1 LKLYPPIAYLIYSGT
16 ADQDERKQRWIRIIN
31 SLSLVTAVLAFIMA
45 IVFCFLDRKPQIIIP
60 AVIEAAGFMG
70 IIWLNKKRRSETAG
84 ISMMVLQAMG
94 FVYFGI
100 LLGTAVEAILILL
113 FLVNATYLLY
123 EKGLERTI
131 CLIAIAGGLITTEF
145 FYYAEII
152 EPITFAHTTT
162 FILRWLCILFILT
175 MNILVI
181 RFYKEDRNALTKAL
195 EQQKEELVKSNKSRK
210 VFLQETSHEIR
221 NPLNA
226 IFGIVQLMRMD
237 LQKAANPE
245 ALPKLVDDL
254 YVASFNIK
262 DIINNILELSRI
274 ESGHLDEVKRK
285 EICIRTTIRNTA
297 NIYEYVANTKGVHIE
312 QKFDEGLPD
321 NIFTDETKLSQII
334 NNLLTNAIKFTRH
347 NSNITI
353 HTGVKERNWFVSIT
367 DQGGGIEKDKLEK
380 IFEPFVTEKNSFI
393 EGTGLGLYISKHFA
407 VLLNGNITVECEEGI
422 STTFTLSLPLSDFRR
437 ATVLSAK
444 EDPPPIRFDN
454 KVILIIEDDRMSQAL
469 LKNYLTGLGVNVITA
484 NNGMEGLTAARQQTP
499 DLILLDSHMPK
510 MNGKET
516 LQRLKEDPALLHIP
530 VVVAS
535 GDAFT
540 EAMDVFMKAGANDYV
555 IKPIVL
561 ATLPLILERH
571 LHK

>member
-1 LKLYPPIAYLIYSGT
+1 MKLYPPIAYLIHLGT
-16 ADQDERKQRWIRIIN
+16 AEQDERKQRWIRIIN
-31 SLSLVTAVLAFIMA
+31 SLSLVTAVLAFIMG
-45 IVFCFLDRKPQIIIP
+45 IVFFFLNPKLQILIP
-60 AVIEAAGFMG
+60 AMIETIGFLG
-70 IIWLNKKRRSETAG
+70 ILWLNKKRRPETAG

-100 LLGTAVEAILILL
+100 LFGTAVEAILILL

-123 EKGLERTI
+123 EKGYERTI
-131 CLIAIAGGLITTEF
+131 CLVAIAGGLITTEF
-145 FYYAEII
+145 FYYTKLV
-152 EPITFAHTTT
+152 EPLSFEHTTT

-175 MNILVI
+175 MNTLVI
-181 RFYKEDRNALTKAL
+181 RFYKEDRNALMKAL
-195 EQQKEELVKSNKSRK
+195 EEQKEELIKSNKSRK

-237 LQKAANPE
+237 LKKAANPE
-245 ALPKLVDDL
+245 TLPKLVDDL

-285 EICIRTTIRNTA
+285 EIYIRTTIRNTA
-297 NIYEYVANTKGVHIE
+297 NIYEYVANTKGIHIE
-312 QKFDEGLPD
+312 QKFDEALPN

-347 NSNITI
+347 NSTITI
-353 HTGVKERNWFVSIT
+353 HTGVKEKSWFVSIT

-380 IFEPFVTEKNSFI
+380 IFEPFVTEKSSFI

-407 VLLNGNITVECEEGI
+407 ILLNGNITVECVQGH

-437 ATVLSAK
+437 STVLSAR
-444 EDPPPIRFDN
+444 EEPPPIRFDN
-454 KVILIIEDDRMSQAL
+454 KTILVIEDDRMSQAL

-484 NNGMEGLTAARQQTP
+484 NNGLEGLAAAHQQIP

-516 LQRLKEDPALLHIP
+516 LLRLKEDPALLHIP
-530 VVVAS
+530 VVIAS

-561 ATLPLILERH
+561 ATLPPILERH

>member
-1 LKLYPPIAYLIYSGT
+1 LKLYPPIAYLILLGT
-16 ADQDERKQRWIRIIN
+16 ADQDERKQRRIRIIN
-31 SLSLVTAVLAFIMA
+31 SLSLVTAVLAFIMG
-45 IVFCFLDRKPQIIIP
+45 IVFFFLNRNLQILIPAILETCCFL
-60 AVIEAAGFMG
+60 G
-70 IIWLNKKRRSETAG
+70 IIWLNKKRMPETAG
-84 ISMMVLQAMG
+84 IAMMVLQAVG

-100 LLGTAVEAILILL
+100 LFGTAVEAILILL

-123 EKGLERTI
+123 EKGPARTT
-131 CLIAIAGGLITTEF
+131 CLVAIAGGLITTEF
-145 FYYAEII
+145 FYYTNIV
-152 EPITFAHTTT
+152 EPISFEHTTT

-175 MNILVI
+175 MNTLVI

-195 EQQKEELVKSNKSRK
+195 EEQKEELVRSNKSRK

-237 LQKAANPE
+237 LKKAANPDT
-245 ALPKLVDDL
+245 LPKLVDDL

-285 EICIRTTIRNTA
+285 EIFIRTTIRNTA

-312 QKFDEGLPD
+312 QKFDEALPD
-321 NIFTDETKLSQII
+321 HIFTDETKLSQII
-334 NNLLTNAIKFTRH
+334 NNLLINAIKFTRH
-347 NSNITI
+347 NSVILI
-353 HTGVKERNWFVSIT
+353 HTGVREKNWFISIT

-380 IFEPFVTEKNSFI
+380 IFEPFVTEKSSFI

-407 VLLNGNITVECEEGI
+407 VLLNGNITVDCVEHI
-422 STTFTLSLPLSDFRR
+422 STTFTVSFPLSDFRR
-437 ATVLSAK
+437 TTVLSTREA
-444 EDPPPIRFDN
+444 EPSPRFDN
-454 KVILIIEDDRMSQAL
+454 KTILVVEDDKMSQAL
-469 LKNYLTGLGVNVITA
+469 LKNYLTGLGVRVITA
-484 NNGMEGLTAARQQTP
+484 NNGLEGLTMARQQPP

-516 LQRLKEDPALLHIP
+516 LQHLKGDPALLHIP
-530 VVVAS
+530 VVIAS

-561 ATLPLILERH
+561 ATLPPILERY
-571 LHK
+571 LK